1 VARRSS
7 PKEDAKVV
15 AAVHDEV
22 GPHVHIRADA
32 NRKWTYLQAIE
43 FAKSVQSFDLQ
54 YVEVSVIPVSNKTP

>member
-1 VARRSS
+1 
-7 PKEDAKVV
+7 VV
-15 AAVHDEV
+15 AAVRDEV